1 MRQVL
6 CIWVLSC
13 INEND
18 DLFSCEIF
26 TRKWNI
32 SHETESCHI
41 RMSRVWYTWVMSHMD
56 GWLMCERCA
65 RRCAVRGGSRGM
77 WHFKC
82 KWVTSHMNASC
93 RIRLSRVTY
102 EWVMSH
108 TNELWRIWMNHGTYK
123 EVIWHMNQ
131 SITYQC
137 YIWMEPCLICESHVI
152 HKEVILVSRHS

>member
-6 CIWVLSC
+6 CIWVLSSV
-13 INEND
+13 NEND
-18 DLFSCEIF
+18 DLFPCESF

-102 EWVMSH
+102 EWVMSNSTSQLT
-108 TNELWRIWMNHGTYK
+108 TNKWLWDG
-123 EVIWHMNQ
+123 EVGGWGRV
-131 SITYQC
+131 
-137 YIWMEPCLICESHVI
+137 PF
-152 HKEVILVSRHS
+152 SRNLMSPTPRREWYLTTGRRFH